1 LEAIGVIKKRTIEET
16 SRRDLREVENE
27 VTDGYTGTRR
37 RSGLWFEDSIWEI
50 LYGKVRIWV
59 DLDERLKKRHC
70 CCKDDDEVKDESREK
85 ETMMKFEGE

>member
-27 VTDGYTGTRR
+27 VTDGYARTRRR

-70 CCKDDDEVKDESREK
+70 CNDIDESVC
-85 ETMMKFEGE
+85 